1 MTGMAVKRL
10 KKEALL
16 FKSGSILG
24 LTICP
29 FAIAMI
35 AITEHIPTNTT
46 ARIIAIAELSHND
59 SAITSHINTNY

>member
-10 KKEALL
+10 KKEEVL
-16 FKSGSILG
+16 FNSGSILG

-29 FAIAMI
+29 FTIAMI

-59 SAITSHINTNY
+59 SAITSHIKTNY